1 MRTHTRYELQ
11 ESTSI
16 EEGPITDEVADSPHP
31 GSLGSTAGPSRSISS
46 ESADPPV
53 MPTQPPLKPK
63 PPSPMET
70 QTEEIDKSMEGT
82 ANPSDQWCDMISNQ
96 FFPLRFLHH
105 HQLVNAWAQ
114 PNWSYPAMILEVAI
128 SDPSFPSWIRDH
140 CRLGQRCDPCQLYF
154 KTKYETKTPWIIAHS
169 RIMRLKQ
176 NCVPVKQNKK
186 YDYPPPQK
194 IENSI
199 NPHSAIFF
207 LCLPSPLWLIS
218 VEVNHTYSKTYPPQ
232 TYQIYVVNY

>member
-82 ANPSDQWCDMISNQ
+82 ANPSDQ
-96 FFPLRFLHH
+96 
-105 HQLVNAWAQ
+105 
-114 PNWSYPAMILEVAI
+114 
-128 SDPSFPSWIRDH
+128 
-140 CRLGQRCDPCQLYF
+140 
-154 KTKYETKTPWIIAHS
+154 
-169 RIMRLKQ
+169 
-176 NCVPVKQNKK
+176 
-186 YDYPPPQK
+186 
-194 IENSI
+194 
-199 NPHSAIFF
+199 
-207 LCLPSPLWLIS
+207 
-218 VEVNHTYSKTYPPQ
+218 
-232 TYQIYVVNY
+232 